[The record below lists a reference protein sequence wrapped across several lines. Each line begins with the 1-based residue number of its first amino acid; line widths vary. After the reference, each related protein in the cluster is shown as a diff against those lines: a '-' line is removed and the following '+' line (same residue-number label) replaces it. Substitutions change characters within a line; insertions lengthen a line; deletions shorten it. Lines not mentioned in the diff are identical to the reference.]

1 MTSLENEVR
10 ILVANHGTEA
20 VYTALH
26 ETMRKEYA
34 FLSRIFKG
42 EPVTAPVVTA
52 AAVTAA
58 VTVAEPLVN
67 DWRAVPIPSSPC
79 KTPTMTASP
88 VTVITTAAT
97 APATTTSSS
106 KKVRRVNVRKA
117 TETVVEATPA
127 PVTATPVPAPATGTP
142 VTSASDLGLELIS
155 SPLNSME
162 VEPAVEGETKKF
174 RSPAEMKAFQ
184 KAAEKAKR
192 AELDK
197 KGITVDSLL
206 TRANLQ
212 KWIVDDGKTYAWVAR
227 EMVGC
232 PEMQVSI
239 TAKSYGI
246 QSTISK
252 KKAVLMANAAANA
265 AATASA
271 TASAPKP

>member
-1 MTSLENEVR
+1 
-10 ILVANHGTEA
+10 
-20 VYTALH
+20 
-26 ETMRKEYA
+26 
-34 FLSRIFKG
+34 
-42 EPVTAPVVTA
+42 
-52 AAVTAA
+52 
-58 VTVAEPLVN
+58 
-67 DWRAVPIPSSPC
+67 
-79 KTPTMTASP
+79 
-88 VTVITTAAT
+88 
-97 APATTTSSS
+97 
-106 KKVRRVNVRKA
+106 
-117 TETVVEATPA
+117 
-127 PVTATPVPAPATGTP
+127 
-142 VTSASDLGLELIS
+142 
-155 SPLNSME
+155 ME
-162 VEPAVEGETKKF
+162 VEPAVKGETKKF

-252 KKAVLMANAAANA
+252 KKAVLMANA
-265 AATASA
+265 SA
-271 TASAPKP
+271 TASSSNP